1 MEERK
6 CHPSFKVGTWQN
18 TLGFNLQ
25 ALQGFTSERSRMV
38 QNAATQD
45 HGAVPM
51 KLLQAT
57 SIASKMFRC
66 QLTPVTA
73 LCVLQCRGT
82 LIPKI
87 PELPAECDTCLFA
100 VSPLETSPRPTLAR
114 CQSTEKDQTSCM
126 LELWKTTD
134 AESQAPHSI

>member
-1 MEERK
+1 
-6 CHPSFKVGTWQN
+6 
-18 TLGFNLQ
+18 
-25 ALQGFTSERSRMV
+25 MV

-87 PELPAECDTCLFA
+87 PKFWYSSERVFHSSTTSALSSKCTKMQDSVAISVNAENLPFSLVLSSVEIVCATNG
-100 VSPLETSPRPTLAR
+100 
-114 CQSTEKDQTSCM
+114 
-126 LELWKTTD
+126 
-134 AESQAPHSI
+134 